1 LFNVFIVDD
10 EPLILEGLHAILN
23 WNALDLNIVG
33 EAENG
38 EEALEL
44 IAEENLRVDI
54 LLTDISMPE
63 MDGLELMRRLKEKN
77 PRLRCIVLSGYNEFI
92 YVKEAIRIGI
102 ENYLLKPIN
111 REELQQTLVNTVE
124 QLLRDQSDRLL
135 DDEIQ
140 HLKDNLWFRWLTR
153 RMTLDEWTSRADLL
167 HMKMPAPHAAVV
179 LIKTV
184 HPSCEDEEIHGSERA
199 ALVRREMEDG
209 LNLEGVPSICLI
221 NLDDDLIAVCGLPST
236 GKEMLLRLRETL
248 ERQARRLE
256 DVHAIRPLVLIGSV
270 QSGIVQIPDS
280 YQHAQEA
287 LSLTLLDPERIVW
300 GYDEKPADVPTVRIA
315 FSPDSEYTRLLAAND
330 LEALL
335 EMIDQDMEACLRIEG
350 VTPSQLRNAALERCH
365 SMIRMLREAQTSLT
379 GDGEDYRDINERIFQ
394 AATPKRLADCVKL
407 IARNVAEALNDR
419 SSVSPIIKQILQ
431 HIHTHYSEE
440 LSLKL
445 LGQLY
450 HTHPVYLGQ
459 LFHKETSQTFS
470 DYVNRYRIG
479 KAKELLA
486 ESNLKTQSI
495 ANKVGFWDSNYF
507 YKQFKKYSGVSPT
520 EYRTML

>member
-1 LFNVFIVDD
+1 MFNVFIVDD
-10 EPLILEGLHAILN
+10 EPLILEGLRAIIN
-23 WNALDLNIVG
+23 WHDLDLTIVG

-44 IAEENLRVDI
+44 IAEEQLHVD
-54 LLTDISMPE
+54 LLITDISMPE
-63 MDGLELMRRLKEKN
+63 MDGLELMRRLKAIN
-77 PRLRCIVLSGYNEFI
+77 PVLRCIILSGYNEFA

-111 REELQQTLVNTVE
+111 SEELQQTLVNAVE
-124 QLLRDQSDRLL
+124 QLLRNQSNRLL

-153 RMTLDEWTSRADLL
+153 RMTLDEWASRADLL
-167 HMKMPAPHAAVV
+167 QMKMPAPHAAVV
-179 LIKTV
+179 LIKPV
-184 HPSCEDEEIHGSERA
+184 HPSCEEDNHGLERA
-199 ALVRREMEDG
+199 ALLRREMEHG
-209 LNLEGVPSICLI
+209 LNQEGVPSVCLM
-221 NLDDDLIAVCGLPST
+221 NPDDDMIAVCGLPSR
-236 GKEMLLRLRETL
+236 EDEVLLRLRETL
-248 ERQARRLE
+248 EEQARKLE
-256 DVHAIRPLVLIGSV
+256 RSHGIRPLVLIGSI
-270 QSGIVQIPDS
+270 QSGIAQIPDS

-287 LSLTLLDPERIVW
+287 SSLTLLDPERIVW
-300 GYDEKPADVPTVRIA
+300 GYEDKPTDTLTVRIA

-335 EMIDQDMEACLRIEG
+335 EKIDEDIEACLRIEG
-350 VTPSQLRNAALERCH
+350 VTPAQLRNAALERCH
-365 SMIRMLREAQTSLT
+365 AMIRMLRDAQTSLT
-379 GDGEDYRDINERIFQ
+379 SGGEDYRDISERIYQ
-394 AATPKRLADCVKL
+394 AATPKRLGDCVKL

-419 SSVSPIIKQILQ
+419 SSVSPIIKQIVQ
-431 HIHTHYSEE
+431 HIHAHYSEE

-486 ESNLKTQSI
+486 GSHLKTQSI
-495 ANKVGFWDSNYF
+495 ASQVGFWDSNYF
-507 YKQFKKYSGVSPT
+507 YRQFKKYSGVSPT
-520 EYRTML
+520 EYRAML